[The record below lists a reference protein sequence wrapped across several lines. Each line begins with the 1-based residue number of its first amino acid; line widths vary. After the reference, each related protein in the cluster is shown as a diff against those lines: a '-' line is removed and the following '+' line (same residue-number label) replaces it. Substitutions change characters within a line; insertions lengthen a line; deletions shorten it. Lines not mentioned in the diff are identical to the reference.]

1 MLEKQYSVKF
11 FSSFIEAIQ
20 KVCRDFL
27 DYEQGVE
34 LSGYLAV
41 EIDNIKKERYV
52 LSEFIQS
59 SGNVISESFCTK
71 AFKTVPKSA
80 QTPEHR
86 VLKEHNTSSSIDLI
100 DSYGQEQASIN
111 RRTYLP
117 GGYSSNQRH
126 STGGFHSVRSTHSSR
141 SQPQIQPRSS
151 TSWISSPETVQ
162 SHQTNT
168 SGRSSF
174 PGTQTNIGFEA
185 SDRGFKRNATD
196 LEGTPSIKIA
206 RSGSADH
213 SIAGSSANLVSET
226 HSNPEFTQST
236 QSGMEESVHLPLS
249 AKVKQEEED
258 DDDDVTLI
266 ESISDFSKGDG
277 AVGFGGDYSDILRD
291 DVAGS
296 SQNMYMQLSTSGE
309 KVELFK
315 GSSILG
321 SDPELAGKFP
331 SVLVDKDGLLE
342 AERRAVFSRDP
353 PSALLNLV
361 IDLVFTP
368 VELANSTGL
377 GIKPRRS
384 GADPN
389 KQPLDPI
396 KVDAIKVFVSTATS
410 VNGWSPMDPKQT
422 VKKFQDK
429 VTNARKKPFIVGF
442 VNPDSPS
449 SFSS

>member
-396 KVDAIKVFVSTATS
+396 KVDAIKDFVKS
-410 VNGWSPMDPKQT
+410 VIDMKGWQHLLPTDFSRKLIN
-422 VKKFQDK
+422 KRAYARIKHGFQ
-429 VTNARKKPFIVGF
+429 
-442 VNPDSPS
+442 
-449 SFSS
+449 

>member
-396 KVDAIKVFVSTATS
+396 KVDAIKVFFEFVSKTKC
-410 VNGWSPMDPKQT
+410 WSDIHPKLVQ
-422 VKKFQDK
+422 KKLQAK
-429 VTNARKKPFIVGF
+429 MTNARRKFLYPLEDSGQDLAPF
-442 VNPDSPS
+442 
-449 SFSS
+449 

>member
-315 GSSILG
+315 VQGICTARKRYTQTALNAALKSIKETGMSLRKAGTTYNVPFSTLHFHIKRNRAALSVG
-321 SDPELAGKFP
+321 SDTENPHHVHGDLFSEMEKIPETT
-331 SVLVDKDGLLE
+331 SQKDSDLE
-342 AERRAVFSRDP
+342 R
-353 PSALLNLV
+353 NY
-361 IDLVFTP
+361 TH
-368 VELANSTGL
+368 
-377 GIKPRRS
+377 
-384 GADPN
+384 
-389 KQPLDPI
+389 
-396 KVDAIKVFVSTATS
+396 
-410 VNGWSPMDPKQT
+410 M
-422 VKKFQDK
+422 
-429 VTNARKKPFIVGF
+429 
-442 VNPDSPS
+442 
-449 SFSS
+449 

>member
-315 GSSILG
+315 NQRLKTYTET
-321 SDPELAGKFP
+321 DFKEAMH
-331 SVLVDKDGLLE
+331 SVLDRGISLRKAAKMFNVPHQTLWNHISGKHKRYRAEVPPPLFPKNQAFETTECPSPFFPGEPSIGDLKVHHHSFLVNQALKTTKDL
-342 AERRAVFSRDP
+342 P
-353 PSALLNLV
+353 P
-361 IDLVFTP
+361 F
-368 VELANSTGL
+368 
-377 GIKPRRS
+377 
-384 GADPN
+384 
-389 KQPLDPI
+389 
-396 KVDAIKVFVSTATS
+396 F
-410 VNGWSPMDPKQT
+410 
-422 VKKFQDK
+422 
-429 VTNARKKPFIVGF
+429 
-442 VNPDSPS
+442 PDEKSIGDH
-449 SFSS
+449 

>member
-396 KVDAIKVFVSTATS
+396 KVDAIKVFVELSTRLK
-410 VNGWSPMDPKQT
+410 GWSPLNSKRLT
-422 VKKFQDK
+422 KKMLDK
-429 VTNARKKPFIVGF
+429 MANTRKKTSRGMLDRVDPVWED
-442 VNPDSPS
+442 N
-449 SFSS
+449 

>member
-396 KVDAIKVFVSTATS
+396 KVDAIKVLMENVCKKR
-410 VNGWSPMDPKQT
+410 GWSEMDSKRMQ
-422 VKKFQDK
+422 KKLQDK
-429 VTNARKKPFIVGF
+429 VTNSRRKYPVQDGSQQLVWF
-442 VNPDSPS
+442 
-449 SFSS
+449 

>member
-396 KVDAIKVFVSTATS
+396 KVDAIKDYFTRVSQLKTWKLFTRREFF
-410 VNGWSPMDPKQT
+410 
-422 VKKFQDK
+422 KKFYNK
-429 VTNARKKPFIVGF
+429 CSAIKRYLP
-442 VNPDSPS
+442 P
-449 SFSS
+449 

>member
-396 KVDAIKVFVSTATS
+396 KVDAIKDYIES
-410 VNGWSPMDPKQT
+410 VVYHKGWNQLSRYE
-422 VKKFQDK
+422 F
-429 VTNARKKPFIVGF
+429 ARKFLCKSGYARLKLGI
-442 VNPDSPS
+442 SKS
-449 SFSS
+449 RK